1 MLFDSTLE
9 STATKCIIFQQKY
22 LSLIIFYT
30 DPIKYDF
37 AMNKIEVHNQLG
49 YAHMHLF
56 HPTSICY
63 QSVPI
68 SR

>member
-9 STATKCIIFQQKY
+9 STATKCIIFQQNY
-22 LSLIIFYT
+22 LSLIIFLYT

-37 AMNKIEVHNQLG
+37 AMNKIEVRNQLG

-56 HPTSICY
+56 HPTSIC
-63 QSVPI
+63 
-68 SR
+68 